1 VPFLPVAGLA
11 FLPGSSEVHGRLHVA
26 LHFLHDDRGPLPALL
41 LRQVE
46 PILVDAAENPRVDH
60 LGHLEDANPLADG
73 KAHPLGA
80 EVRQDA
86 E

>member
-1 VPFLPVAGLA
+1 M
-11 FLPGSSEVHGRLHVA
+11 
-26 LHFLHDDRGPLPALL
+26 
-41 LRQVE
+41 E

-60 LGHLEDANPLADG
+60 LGRLQDANPLADG
-73 KAHPLGA
+73 KVHPLGA